1 MTGEKGAGE
10 LVKDTRDCAKEFQLD
25 LESSLGPLSGIS
37 QKCYLMSFAF
47 WKEHYDSNEDGL
59 MEGWLDYGK
68 CRFPTLYS

>member
-37 QKCYLMSFAF
+37 
-47 WKEHYDSNEDGL
+47 
-59 MEGWLDYGK
+59 
-68 CRFPTLYS
+68 